1 MGESVSTNSP
11 ARMRSE
17 TKRLAEA
24 TKKRFESVFPENF
37 TAENYAETLIRKCA
51 AIPPEGRSRE
61 VDSTIGK
68 LLSLERLCFS
78 FCMADRADFFRQ
90 AKRSYVSRL
99 LESVL
104 PKLRNAD
111 YRSQT
116 LETWSQWIY
125 AKGFADIGDF
135 WFWNGWRDRF
145 FAEEHAPY
153 EDIPLNF

>member
-1 MGESVSTNSP
+1 
-11 ARMRSE
+11 MRSDV
-17 TKRLAEA
+17 KRLAES
-24 TKKRFESVFPENF
+24 TKLRFESAFPEGF
-37 TAENYAETLIRKCA
+37 TATEYATVLIRKCA
-51 AIPPEGRSRE
+51 SLPAEERSAE
-61 VDSTIGK
+61 VDSTIRK

-78 FCMADRADFFRQ
+78 FSMADRADFFRQ

-104 PKLRNAD
+104 PKLRNAG
-111 YRSQT
+111 YRNET
-116 LETWSQWIY
+116 LETWSKWIY
-125 AKGFADIGDF
+125 AKGFTDIGDF